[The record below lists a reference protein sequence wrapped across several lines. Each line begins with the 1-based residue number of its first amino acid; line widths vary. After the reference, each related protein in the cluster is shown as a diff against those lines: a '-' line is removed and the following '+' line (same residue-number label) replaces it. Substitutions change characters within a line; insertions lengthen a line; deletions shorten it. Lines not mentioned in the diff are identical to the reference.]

1 MDFELWYL
9 VLVPLLFAAGWLCRG
24 IDLRQRADNGSAP
37 GVYSKGVS
45 LLLAGE
51 TDKAIDAFIEAVRL
65 DPEQIELHHVLGDL
79 FRRRGEFE
87 RAIRLHRSLYNR
99 ADLSK
104 EERARALK
112 ELAEDYIK
120 AGLFDRAEAAF
131 RLLSDVPSEH
141 LYALR
146 RLLGIYVTEHEWA
159 SATETARLLETRAG
173 ESHAEEIAHFY
184 CERIEGALRA
194 KRLDEARLLVEQVD
208 AYSSAT
214 PRVGFCAGAVR
225 LAEGDAQGAADAW
238 RRTVEAYPDYL
249 PVIVGQFADAL
260 AKMGDRAGAV
270 ALLKDACDTSRTID
284 AMEAALSRIAAW
296 EGAPAA
302 EAIAVKMLQ
311 AHPSLS
317 AFNAL
322 VQLKSKANPGDEQTK
337 LLAGLLG
344 RHARRFSRYQC
355 SKCGFLASNFSWHCL
370 GCGSWDSFPPRRIE
384 DIKRRP
390 RT

>member
-24 IDLRQRADNGSAP
+24 IDLRQHADDGNAP
-37 GVYSKGVS
+37 EVYSKGVS

-65 DPEQIELHHVLGDL
+65 DPERTEFHHVLGDL

-99 ADLSK
+99 ADISK

-120 AGLFDRAEAAF
+120 AGFFDRAEAAF
-131 RLLSDVPSEH
+131 RRLSEEPSEH

-173 ESHAEEIAHFY
+173 ENHTEEIAHFY
-184 CERIEGALRA
+184 CERIEGAVKA
-194 KRLDEARLLVEQVD
+194 KRFEEADLLVEK
-208 AYSSAT
+208 ARSYFKAT
-214 PRVGFCAGAVR
+214 PRVGIAAGAAR
-225 LAEGDAQGAADAW
+225 IAQGDVQGAVDIW
-238 RRTVEAYPDYL
+238 HRTAEAFPDYL
-249 PVIVGQFADAL
+249 PIMVGPLADAMSKL
-260 AKMGDRAGAV
+260 GDKAGAV
-270 ALLKDACDTSRTID
+270 SLLKDACDSSRTID
-284 AMEAALSRIAAW
+284 AMEAALTRIAAW

-302 EAIAVKMLQ
+302 EEIAVKVLQ
-311 AHPSLS
+311 EHPSLS

-322 VQLKSKANPGDEQTK
+322 VQLKSQADPNDEQTK

-355 SKCGFLASNFSWHCL
+355 RKCGFLASNFSWHCL

-384 DIKRRP
+384 DIKRRV